1 MVGHDVHSVE
11 FSRCIKIDEIGKG
24 DSSHE
29 ITATA
34 DECAA
39 LAKRFDLLKLDNLQA
54 TIMLSKHSNGIQAKG
69 QFSASLE
76 QACIASNEA
85 IADTIDDEIDIL
97 FLPLSEQ
104 HIVPDSEVEL
114 AADECDVMLHDGRVI
129 DIGEAVAQSLALSI
143 NPYPRSKNADQQL
156 RAAGVKRDDDVIA
169 PSGPFAA
176 LSAIKDKM
184 ARK

>member
-1 MVGHDVHSVE
+1 MVGNEEHPVE

-29 ITATA
+29 IAATLE
-34 DECAA
+34 ECAA
-39 LAKRFDLLKLDNLQA
+39 VATRFDLLKLDKLHA
-54 TIMLSKHSNGIQAKG
+54 TISLNKNAIGIQAKG
-69 QFSASLE
+69 HFSATLE

-85 IADTIDDEIDIL
+85 IADTINDEIDIL

-114 AADECDVMLHDGRVI
+114 TADECDVMLHNGRVI
-129 DIGEAVAQSLALSI
+129 DIGEAVAQSLALSV
-143 NPYPRSKNADQQL
+143 NPYPRSKNAEQQL